1 MPFTPEQSAEIKKQ
15 ILQQVEQLP
24 QENKEEIKEYIKQ
37 LNEEQLEEFLK
48 QNKMQVSESNQI
60 QQEGK
65 AQSDKPIFQSIIQGE
80 IPSYKI
86 AENNKSIAL
95 LEINPLSKGH
105 SIVLPKQQTT
115 TEKIPKSAMTLAQK
129 IAKKITIIPMA
140 FGTVFKDQEILET
153 ILSKSYRA
161 VKQTLAL
168 IDGKIELGVK
178 VVKNKLDDVN
188 NGVALEIL
196 ESLNK
201 LSIKSVKGD
210 NFSDRLLL
218 NHSFLVEKNKFSKFS
233 EEIAKLEKKHNDLKF
248 LYTGPWPPYSF
259 VNIKIAGS

>member
-1 MPFTPEQSAEIKKQ
+1 MDDSEAIETPKENIEA
-15 ILQQVEQLP
+15 EQLGG
-24 QENKEEIKEYIKQ
+24 YIY
-37 LNEEQLEEFLK
+37 
-48 QNKMQVSESNQI
+48 VY
-60 QQEGK
+60 G
-65 AQSDKPIFQSIIQGE
+65 II
-80 IPSYKI
+80 
-86 AENNKSIAL
+86 NNKGDIKLGMNGLKNSSI
-95 LEINPLSKGH
+95 
-105 SIVLPKQQTT
+105 
-115 TEKIPKSAMTLAQK
+115 EKINFEDISALISFYPTLHPMLKEDEAMHHADILKK